1 MKKLSDS
8 TTLCTQL
15 WNHAVV
21 DLSQQRFR
29 ACCKA
34 PSIQV
39 TDQEVTDL
47 GEKLFLNHPVFV
59 ADRKEMLAGGK
70 PERCGV
76 CWKMESN
83 STFSYRQ
90 GPEAWHEYFTPY
102 VHRMS
107 DPSRS
112 DFPDNLDIQLDNYC
126 DLKCLYCN
134 EEFSSQWM
142 NEKQKFGDKVIART
156 ASVNPEL
163 EKNFFRWFEGVK
175 ANFERIAFLG
185 GEPLISP
192 IFYDYF
198 EKILKSYQGKFP
210 EKLTFNI
217 ITNLNTPSAT
227 MDKFVSLLKRH
238 GTEVNFN
245 INISMEA
252 WGERAELIRANLD
265 FDRFKANFERLA
277 ELNHKIVLSTITSI
291 NVLSV
296 STLYEYLEFIIALEK
311 KTGRE
316 VILYPNQISHPE
328 WLSVNLVHPTF
339 YDLYIKKCMALL
351 EKHPHHRNYLNFL
364 DTLNGRFQFGLHA
377 KDNVHHQRFLEEMKT
392 LAARRNVS
400 YRDVF
405 KEYDYL
411 WNVSSDQ

>member
-1 MKKLSDS
+1 MKKISES
-8 TTLCTQL
+8 STLCTQL

-39 TDQEVTDL
+39 SDEEVKSL
-47 GEKLFLNHPVFV
+47 GEDLFLNHPVFV
-59 ADRKEMLAGGK
+59 NDRKEMLAGGK

-76 CWKMESN
+76 CWKMEDN
-83 STFSYRQ
+83 SSFSFRQ
-90 GPEAWHEYFTPY
+90 GPEAWHDYFTPY
-102 VHRMS
+102 IDRMP

-112 DFPDNLDIQLDNYC
+112 RFPDNLDIQLDNYC

-134 EEFSSQWM
+134 EDFSSQWM
-142 NEKQKFGDKVIART
+142 NEKLKHGDKVIAR
-156 ASVNPEL
+156 SSNVNPEL

-175 ANFERIAFLG
+175 YHFERIAFLG

-198 EKILKSYQGKFP
+198 EKILKSYQGNFP
-210 EKLTFNI
+210 QKLEFNI
-217 ITNLNTPSAT
+217 ITNLNTPAAT
-227 MDKFVSLLKRH
+227 LDKFITLLNRH
-238 GTEVNFN
+238 GTEVKFN

-265 FDRFKANFERLA
+265 FNRFRSNFEKLA
-277 ELNHKIVLSTITSI
+277 ELNHKIVLSTITSV

-296 STLYEYLEFIIALEK
+296 SSLFEYLEFIVSLEK
-311 KTGRE
+311 RTGRQ
-316 VILYPNQISHPE
+316 VILYPNLISNPE
-328 WLSVNLVHPTF
+328 WLSVDLAHPKF
-339 YDLYIKKCMALL
+339 YELYIEKCMALL
-351 EKHPHHRNYLNFL
+351 EKYPHHKNYVGFL
-364 DTLNGRFQFGLHA
+364 DSLNGRFRFGHQM
-377 KDNVHHQRFLEEMKT
+377 KDWVLHQRFLKEMKI

-400 YRDVF
+400 YREVF

-411 WNVSSDQ
+411 WSESSGQ